1 MVFDAHNRAFAFFG
15 GVPERMVYDNLK
27 SVVETTGTTR
37 FGHASVEVVR
47 DNADIAATAG
57 RFGHAAVE
65 IVHDALP
72 ASSGSARFGQV
83 AVEVIRSGAEVA
95 VSGVGGGQVMV
106 IWT

>member
-1 MVFDAHNRAFAFFG
+1 MSG
-15 GVPERMVYDNLK
+15 
-27 SVVETTGTTR
+27 TTGRFAQTAAEVVHDALPAGTGAAR
-37 FGHASVEVVR
+37 FGHVGVEVLR
-47 DNADIAATAG
+47 DNADIAVTAG

-72 ASSGSARFGQV
+72 ASSGSARFGQT
-83 AVEVIRSGAEVA
+83 AVEVIRSVAEVA